1 MNLTNSLLE
10 DIRAAVGLERTVS
23 DFDTDLLMYINSAIG
38 TLNQNG
44 VGNDLIV
51 TDDTSTWMD
60 LQNPEQV
67 SGNKSFKMVPLF
79 VMLSTKILF
88 DPPPPSN
95 VQYHQNGIDQA
106 LWRLKIAYEEPITTT
121 TTTCGEG

>member
-1 MNLTNSLLE
+1 LELTNSLLE

-44 VGNDLIV
+44 VGNDLLV
-51 TDDTSTWMD
+51 TDDSVTWID
-60 LQNPEQV
+60 LQNPDQIA
-67 SGNKSFKMVPLF
+67 GNKYFKMVPLF

-95 VQYHQNGIDQA
+95 VLYHQNAIDQA

-121 TTTCGEG
+121 TTLR